1 MQQQFMANLIAQ
13 LQTTMPNF
21 QFDTPFP
28 EYFNLNQPL
37 NPNPNLNPKGNDN
50 VEDED
55 ENLGDD

>member
-1 MQQQFMANLIAQ
+1 MANLIAQ

-21 QFDTPFP
+21 QFATPLPEFP
-28 EYFNLNQPL
+28 NLNQPL
-37 NPNPNLNPKGNDN
+37 NPNPNSNPEGNDN